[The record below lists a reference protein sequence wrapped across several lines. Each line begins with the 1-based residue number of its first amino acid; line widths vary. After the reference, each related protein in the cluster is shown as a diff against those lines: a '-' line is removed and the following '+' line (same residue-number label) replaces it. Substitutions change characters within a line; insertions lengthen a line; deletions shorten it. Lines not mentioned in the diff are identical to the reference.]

1 MAQKNK
7 DVQRVFFKPFE
18 KQRLNDD
25 LLIVGGLELEPRPL
39 MFLKSNIFFSH
50 IMFCNV

>member
-7 DVQRVFFKPFE
+7 DAERLFFKPSE

-25 LLIVGGLELEPRPL
+25 LLIVGGLELEPRP
-39 MFLKSNIFFSH
+39 FDQGRI
-50 IMFCNV
+50 

>member
-7 DVQRVFFKPFE
+7 DAERVFFKPLE

-25 LLIVGGLELEPRPL
+25 LLIVGGLDFRTKTIDS
-39 MFLKSNIFFSH
+39 FKIQYFFSQ
-50 IMFCNV
+50 IMLCNV